1 MGGGEVLVQVLCT
14 PAMEQLS
21 LLLSPCPC
29 PPGHQAAGCKAVGFK
44 HRREIGCNCKKK
56 IT

>member
-44 HRREIGCNCKKK
+44 HWREIGCNCKKK